1 MSSASSR
8 FAVPR
13 TVGLI
18 RATRTSVERRAPAT
32 RGKNGDAELKRLV
45 QEGRGT
51 RIEMARKLG
60 LSERT
65 LYRRPRALR
74 GGLIAILAAVLF
86 GAGTPLVQRFGAGLG
101 SFSTAVMPSWIS
113 AEPPWL
119 SMHGLRL
126 ETLMHSRRKML
137 ARSAQVAG
145 MLAAVGLLPGLAHAQ
160 AVGYNTAA
168 FDAKT
173 MAEVMKA
180 LGSAAPVESKDV
192 TITGP
197 DIAENGA
204 VVPVGA
210 ATSLTGV
217 KRLLLLVEKNPA
229 MLSAIF
235 DVSDAVEP
243 NFSTRVKMGQSSN
256 VFAVAM
262 MADGKV
268 LYAAK
273 EVKVTLGGCGG

>member
-1 MSSASSR
+1 MHN
-8 FAVPR
+8 
-13 TVGLI
+13 
-18 RATRTSVERRAPAT
+18 RR
-32 RGKNGDAELKRLV
+32 
-45 QEGRGT
+45 
-51 RIEMARKLG
+51 
-60 LSERT
+60 
-65 LYRRPRALR
+65 
-74 GGLIAILAAVLF
+74 
-86 GAGTPLVQRFGAGLG
+86 
-101 SFSTAVMPSWIS
+101 
-113 AEPPWL
+113 
-119 SMHGLRL
+119 H
-126 ETLMHSRRKML
+126 ML
-137 ARSAQVAG
+137 TRSAQVAG
-145 MLAAVGLLPGLAHAQ
+145 MLAALGVLPGLAHAQ
-160 AVGYNTAA
+160 AAGYNTAA

-173 MAEVMKA
+173 MADLMKA
-180 LGSAAPVESKDV
+180 LGGAAPTESKDV

-210 ATSLTGV
+210 ATSLPGV

-229 MLSAIF
+229 MLSAMF
-235 DVSDAVEP
+235 DVSEAVEP